1 MGNREDDLNPDQWIG
16 LQFPLTY
23 RGTSAGDPS
32 LDDIGQ
38 AAALENYTEAGFFPR
53 TQTLRQQA
61 SYNLRNLLQTIP
73 GERLGI
79 PEYGSRLH
87 HLLFEPMDEELYSKI
102 EDEIR
107 DSVRKWLPYLEIKK
121 IDVYKSATYDN
132 YVNVSIEFNLVGDLD
147 VISGRYQQSL
157 VATVQKIDIEFQ
169 DFGQTADSDK
179 LAD

>member
-1 MGNREDDLNPDQWIG
+1 MGNREDDLNPNQWIG
-16 LQFPLTY
+16 FQFPLSYNPET
-23 RGTSAGDPS
+23 TGDS
-32 LDDIGQ
+32 DVLD
-38 AAALENYTEAGFFPR
+38 ENGEYSFREAGFFPR

-61 SYNLRNLLQTIP
+61 SHNIKCLLQTIP

-147 VISGRYQQSL
+147 VISGQYQQSL
-157 VATVQKIDIEFQ
+157 VAAVQKINIEFQ